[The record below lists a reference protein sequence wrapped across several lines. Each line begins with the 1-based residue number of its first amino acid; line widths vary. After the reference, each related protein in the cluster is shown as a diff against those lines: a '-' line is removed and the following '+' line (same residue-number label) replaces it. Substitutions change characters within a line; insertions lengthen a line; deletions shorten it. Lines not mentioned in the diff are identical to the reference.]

1 MSFSAS
7 FFILFPPFFYSVSPS
22 SLYLAHTPIFS
33 CWNCQHS
40 LYERVKWNQNHAEVI
55 MKLVFK
61 AVCLVSEARPAHG
74 MWILARC
81 SGTGA
86 RPWLLSACPVPAAQ
100 AVGRGEGTVLEQ
112 RLGMS
117 LGSLERG
124 ET

>member
-1 MSFSAS
+1 
-7 FFILFPPFFYSVSPS
+7 
-22 SLYLAHTPIFS
+22 
-33 CWNCQHS
+33 
-40 LYERVKWNQNHAEVI
+40 